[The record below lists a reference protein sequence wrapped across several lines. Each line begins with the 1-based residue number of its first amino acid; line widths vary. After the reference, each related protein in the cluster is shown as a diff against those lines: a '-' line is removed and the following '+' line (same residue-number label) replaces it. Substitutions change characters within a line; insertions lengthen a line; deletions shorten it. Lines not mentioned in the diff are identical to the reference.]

1 MYMYP
6 TDSVFLESPVFVQ
19 SVSHVQLFAT
29 PGTVVGQAPLSC
41 FVYVGK
47 WCNASNTSYKYYVYE
62 EGAMLWITNEKF
74 WKLHKNC

>member
-29 PGTVVGQAPLSC
+29 PGTAVCQASVHHQLLE
-41 FVYVGK
+41 FAQVRV
-47 WCNASNTSYKYYVYE
+47 
-62 EGAMLWITNEKF
+62 
-74 WKLHKNC
+74 H